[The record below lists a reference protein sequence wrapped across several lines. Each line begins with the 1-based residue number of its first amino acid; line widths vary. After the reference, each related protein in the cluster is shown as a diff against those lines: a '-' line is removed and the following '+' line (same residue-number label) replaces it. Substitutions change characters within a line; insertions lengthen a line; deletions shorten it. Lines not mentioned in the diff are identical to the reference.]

1 MLPSYV
7 FVFPV
12 ISGLVLLVSDGR
24 VNNAML
30 QPNVKREK
38 SYEVMLKPTPTDE
51 DIQKL
56 ASGVVITTQSQ
67 RDSGSKTVTAMTKPC
82 YVKRLPNRDSVL
94 QITLCEGRN
103 RQIRKMAEV
112 LGYEVVSLHRYSNI
126 EYAIICIYCN
136 IVFVNVVVLGHTFQA
151 YH

>member
-1 MLPSYV
+1 MYRFL
-7 FVFPV
+7 FH
-12 ISGLVLLVSDGR
+12 ISGLILLVSDGR

-38 SYEVMLKPTPTDE
+38 SYDVILKPIPTDE

-67 RDSGSKTVTAMTKPC
+67 RDSGPKSITAMTKSC

-103 RQIRKMAEV
+103 RQIRKMVEA
-112 LGYEVVSLHRYSNI
+112 LGYEVISLHRYMRFTFLF
-126 EYAIICIYCN
+126 YCYFN
-136 IVFVNVVVLGHTFQA
+136 
-151 YH
+151 

>member
-1 MLPSYV
+1 
-7 FVFPV
+7 
-12 ISGLVLLVSDGR
+12 
-24 VNNAML
+24 ML

-38 SYEVMLKPTPTDE
+38 SYEVLLKPTPTDE

-82 YVKRLPNRDSVL
+82 YVKRLPNRDSIL

-112 LGYEVVSLHRYSNI
+112 LGYEVVSLHRYSYTI
-126 EYAIICIYCN
+126 R
-136 IVFVNVVVLGHTFQA
+136 HTQ
-151 YH
+151 